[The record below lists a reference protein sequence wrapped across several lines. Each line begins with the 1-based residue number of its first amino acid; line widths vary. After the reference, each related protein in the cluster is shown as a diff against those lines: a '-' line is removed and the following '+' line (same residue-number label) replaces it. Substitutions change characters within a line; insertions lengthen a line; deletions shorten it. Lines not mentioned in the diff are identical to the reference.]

1 MVKNT
6 PANAGDAGVVGSIP
20 GLGRSPGEGTDNP
33 LQSSCLKNSIGKET
47 WWDGPQSQKES
58 DTTEKLSVSA

>member
-1 MVKNT
+1 MVKNA

-47 WWDGPQSQKES
+47 WWDSPQSHKES
-58 DTTEKLSVSA
+58 DTAEKLSVSA

>member
-6 PANAGDAGVVGSIP
+6 PANAGDVGVVGSIP

-33 LQSSCLKNSIGKET
+33 LQSSCLKNSIGRET
-47 WWDGPQSQKES
+47 WWDSPQSQKES